1 MLWVFL
7 FPYLLLWIGLLFSY
21 RGQKLCTGE
30 EIMFRKSSVLKE
42 ANVNP
47 HENNIIKFVISL
59 PDKSLTIVFLLVVA
73 VVR

>member
-1 MLWVFL
+1 
-7 FPYLLLWIGLLFSY
+7 
-21 RGQKLCTGE
+21 
-30 EIMFRKSSVLKE
+30 MFRKSSVLKE